1 MSLKRPHDS
10 AESSKKKSRSS
21 ANGPASKVRGQTS
34 HQRPAVT
41 PAPARAPE
49 ADFPR
54 GGGSGLTPL
63 EHAQALREGR
73 AERAAAAD
81 LFTENSKKKKSSSSS
96 SASSAVNAN
105 GSTRGKKQGESD
117 EAAKARRRKEWR
129 EMRNAKKKKSLVLD
143 HTRPGAAADADE
155 EDRTRVEHLNYKRL
169 SPGSRMLCTV
179 LAVHPLALIVSLPN
193 QLLGHIPLTN
203 ISSILNERLKA
214 AAEESDDEESDEEK
228 DSEDEDAPPQHLR
241 SDSED
246 TSEDGSAEGATSAS
260 KGLPE
265 LRDLYKVGDWLRV
278 YVVAIKSAGAKSLG
292 REGQEYQRDAGRVE
306 LSLDPALLNDGI
318 TPQEVLPSALLSI
331 ALKTKEDHGWT
342 LDSGIANLSGFA
354 AISDVPA
361 SAQVGQV
368 FTASVKEFQKGSRV
382 FTATCHLNEVGKA
395 MLGAETA
402 PSLSMLGPGMLV
414 SALITHVDDDGL
426 SAKLWGL
433 FNASIDAAHLP
444 LPPNKTMEQAY
455 KIGSKIKARVL
466 WDLGPNAVGQDPADD
481 QDSAEKQGGRKLAL
495 SRAPHVLELKA
506 PPGLEG
512 YPMGTKFSVKVA
524 HVDKEWGLSCEIV
537 DGGKNAPKTF
547 VHISRVSDDHV
558 VGLSASSG
566 RWKEGSLHE
575 ARVIGHAPTDGRL
588 LLSLQASVLKHTFM
602 RVSELAVGSVHKATV
617 ASIGPG
623 GNAIFL
629 DLGGTTHGVV
639 FPLHFA
645 DVPLRKPEK
654 KYKAGAVVKTRIIG
668 VDPTRNRI
676 SCTLKK
682 SLVSSDLPMIA
693 ALQDARVGVVTVGTV
708 SRFLEPRASTSSAA
722 GNPTALLVD
731 LLGGLRALVPGAEA
745 NDGTSL
751 NSSGTSLRSTYFEGK
766 VVRLRLTQVD
776 YSTGRITASIRQAS
790 PSYLARLDV
799 DAVSLGDKV
808 QARTAAVHTDVVVLE
823 LLPSRT
829 RALLSL
835 QALAQERSK
844 DVEQVRSELQEGEII
859 SDLVVVD
866 KNKDKGLV
874 ILGNSSARP
883 KSSSSGVREG
893 SIVSGMVVAR
903 GREPNVASI
912 LLPSDVMG
920 SLHATDCH
928 DEFQEDPL
936 PEHKTKVEVVV
947 LGLRGKDKKR
957 AIVSM
962 RPSELA
968 KARVSGAADA
978 SSARDLASESLA
990 SIKEGD
996 QRKAYVKA
1004 IANSGLFVEL
1014 ARNVTARVLI
1024 SELFDEYVHE
1034 WKSSFKVGQLVSGT
1048 VTSID
1053 PETHRM
1059 EFSLKSEPGSSAKSR
1074 KDAAARKEAQSVE
1087 KLSLQDLEVGQKVDG
1102 FIRAVAEFG
1111 VFVQIEGTRISGLA
1125 HKTELSDNKAADALK
1140 AFSVGD
1146 KVRAVV
1152 LKIDLPKSR
1161 ISFGLKPS
1169 YFDEAD
1175 YEEEEEQQEEESE
1188 EEGDFEDGS
1197 SDVEMDG
1204 EAFLAKL
1211 QAEDD
1216 SDDDER
1222 LELHADEEDDEEMV
1236 GSGDAS
1242 DSDKSDDEEDD
1253 SSEEE
1258 ELSSEAV
1265 SGQTVVDDDEEESFS
1280 ASDVD
1285 PAAKSMQA
1293 KHIVPALELAGGFS
1307 WSVPQDGAQ
1316 LPGQPISGSED
1327 SDQDSEDDEG
1337 ESAEDD
1343 AAANGTKEKGQPKK
1357 KKKSKKAAA
1366 GQEDLTADL
1375 ATKQPESTADFER
1388 MLLGSPHSS
1397 YLWIQF
1403 MSFQLQLSDVEK
1415 AREVAR
1421 RGLKVISFR
1430 EEQERLNVWIALLN
1444 LENAY
1449 GTSETLDTVFKQAA
1463 QACDAKTIHLRLAAI
1478 LEHSEK
1484 HEQAEELW
1492 RRTAKKFGFSSKVWV
1507 GWVQFY
1513 LRRGRVDD
1521 ARGLIPR
1528 SMQALE
1534 KRKHVKTIQAIAMSC
1549 YKLGEPEQ
1557 ARTIFEG
1564 LVDSYPKRL
1573 DLWLVYID
1581 QEAKL
1586 EETSTVRSLFE
1597 RVLALRQ
1604 SSKKAKSVLK
1614 KWLAWEQSI
1623 GSAKGEQAVL
1633 KRAREWAQQLQS
1645 KRQVEGE
1652 ADADQ
1657 MNVDDGADSDAESMG
1672 Q

>member
-21 ANGPASKVRGQTS
+21 AHGLASRDKGQTS
-34 HQRPAVT
+34 YQRPAVT

-96 SASSAVNAN
+96 SSASSAANAN
-105 GSTRGKKQGESD
+105 GVTRGKKQGESD

-143 HTRPGAAADADE
+143 HTRPGVAADADE

-179 LAVHPLALIVSLPN
+179 LAVHPLALVVSLPN

-214 AAEESDDEESDEEK
+214 GAEESDDEESDEEK
-228 DSEDEDAPPQHLR
+228 DSEDEDAPLQRLH

-246 TSEDGSAEGATSAS
+246 TSDDGSAEGATSAS
-260 KGLPE
+260 NGLPE

-278 YVVAIKSAGAKSLG
+278 YVVAIKNAGAKSLG

-318 TPQEVLPSALLSI
+318 TPQEVLPSAVLSI

-342 LDSGIANLSGFA
+342 LDSGIANLTGFA

-361 SAQVGQV
+361 SAEVGQV

-382 FTATCHLNEVGKA
+382 FTASCHLKEVGKA

-402 PSLSMLGPGMLV
+402 PSLSMLSPGMLV
-414 SALITHVDDDGL
+414 SALVTHVDDDGL

-455 KIGSKIKARVL
+455 KIGSKIRARVL

-495 SRAPHVLELKA
+495 SRAPHVLELNS

-512 YPMGTKFSVKVA
+512 YPIGTKLSVKVA

-588 LLSLQASVLKHTFM
+588 LLSLQASVLKYTFM
-602 RVSELAVGSVHKATV
+602 RVSELAVGSVHKAAV

-893 SIVSGMVVAR
+893 SIVSGMVVTR

-920 SLHATDCH
+920 SLHATDCQ
-928 DEFQEDPL
+928 DDFQEDPL
-936 PEHKTKVEVVV
+936 PKHKTKVDVVV

-968 KARVSGAADA
+968 KARASNTADA

-1024 SELFDEYVHE
+1024 SELFDEYVQE
-1034 WKSSFKVGQLVSGT
+1034 WKARFKVGQLVSGT

-1059 EFSLKSEPGSSAKSR
+1059 EFSLKSEPGSSTKSR

-1161 ISFGLKPS
+1161 ISFSLKPS
-1169 YFDEAD
+1169 YFDQAD
-1175 YEEEEEQQEEESE
+1175 YEEEEEEQ
-1188 EEGDFEDGS
+1188 EEGDSEDEQEAESDS

-1216 SDDDER
+1216 SDEDER
-1222 LELHADEEDDEEMV
+1222 LELHVNQEDDEES
-1236 GSGDAS
+1236 SGDAS
-1242 DSDKSDDEEDD
+1242 DGDESDDDENDD
-1253 SSEEE
+1253 SEEE
-1258 ELSSEAV
+1258 EIGPGAV
-1265 SGQTVVDDDEEESFS
+1265 GGQTMVDDDGEESFS

-1285 PAAKSMQA
+1285 SAAKSMQA
-1293 KHIVPALELAGGFS
+1293 KRIVPALELAGGFS
-1307 WSVPQDGAQ
+1307 WSVPQEGAQ
-1316 LPGQPISGSED
+1316 LPEQPISGSED

-1357 KKKSKKAAA
+1357 KKKKGKKADA

-1415 AREVAR
+1415 AREIAR

-1430 EEQERLNVWIALLN
+1430 EEHERLNVWIALLN

-1534 KRKHVKTIQAIAMSC
+1534 KRKHVKTIQAIAMSY

-1586 EETSTVRSLFE
+1586 DQTSTVRSLFE

-1645 KRQVEGE
+1645 KRQVAGE

-1657 MNVDDGADSDAESMG
+1657 MNVDDDAESMG